1 MPYWSFDIGGEKL
14 VWYTRQWPRI
24 AKYMVQS
31 LLLMVAMEGRT
42 GAVQD
47 RQSPEMA
54 EWFNH
59 FMLVQIRK
67 LLDELSTD
75 EQSFRSCFTTTVE
88 CPIPIPFGGL
98 LIIAM
103 RGWQP
108 RNLASISINMYDAEE
123 WQDEH
128 AFMQLH
134 KHQ

>member
-47 RQSPEMA
+47 QQSPQMA

-59 FMLVQIRK
+59 SMLVQIRK
-67 LLDELSTD
+67 LLELSTD
-75 EQSFRSCFTTTVE
+75 EQSYNSRVPNSIWWLTHYSY
-88 CPIPIPFGGL
+88 
-98 LIIAM
+98 A
-103 RGWQP
+103 W
-108 RNLASISINMYDAEE
+108 LAAP
-123 WQDEH
+123 QH
-128 AFMQLH
+128 GQH
-134 KHQ
+134 

>member
-42 GAVQD
+42 GAVQHQ
-47 RQSPEMA
+47 QSPEMA

-59 FMLVQIRK
+59 SMLVQIRK

-88 CPIPIPFGGL
+88 CPIPFCGL

-108 RNLASISINMYDAEE
+108 HNLASISINMYDAEE

>member
-1 MPYWSFDIGGEKL
+1 
-14 VWYTRQWPRI
+14 
-24 AKYMVQS
+24 
-31 LLLMVAMEGRT
+31 MVAMEGRT

-47 RQSPEMA
+47 QQSPQMA

-59 FMLVQIRK
+59 SMLVQIRK
-67 LLDELSTD
+67 LLELSTD
-75 EQSFRSCFTTTVE
+75 EQSYNSRVPNSIWWFTH
-88 CPIPIPFGGL
+88 
-98 LIIAM
+98 IAM

-108 RNLASISINMYDAEE
+108 RNMVSISINMHDAEE